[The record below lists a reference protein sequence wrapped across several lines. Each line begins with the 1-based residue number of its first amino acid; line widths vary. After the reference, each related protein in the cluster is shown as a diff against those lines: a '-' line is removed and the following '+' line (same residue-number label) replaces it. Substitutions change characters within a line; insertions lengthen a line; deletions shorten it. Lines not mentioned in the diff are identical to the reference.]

1 MEFKVEAHRIMSIS
15 LGKIYNSRVQR
26 GGIKLHKNLLVS
38 LVLRSARQVYLNDY
52 YQSVCLNA
60 QQHWGQHEEVM
71 DSDQPKSTSEPAGYT
86 ATTPAAPATTI
97 VSEPGLPA
105 ENMPPELTIDVE
117 SLTESHAAAP
127 TEEAEADHT
136 DSEEDKSSDSDCRR
150 HQPSELKGDS
160 ADPVSSPTAVPVAE
174 HLMPDNQI
182 GPKKVEEA
190 KPPQD
195 DGGCGEAD
203 AVGGGDGD
211 SETETQLVNHPAAS
225 CNRKRRSSEK
235 AAPPESPVK
244 KTKRAPASTPSGEEE
259 MDTTNVSSLITIF
272 GSSFSGLLSKDG
284 TQTEAEAGDS
294 DRDSGAGQIC
304 CDQVLKNLNPWTT
317 AIVAF

>member
-71 DSDQPKSTSEPAGYT
+71 DSNQAKSTSERVGYT
-86 ATTPAAPATTI
+86 ATTPADPAATTA
-97 VSEPGLPA
+97 SEPGLPA
-105 ENMPPELTIDVE
+105 ENTPPEMTIDVE
-117 SLTESHAAAP
+117 SFTESHAAAQ
-127 TEEAEADHT
+127 TEDVEADHT
-136 DSEEDKSSDSDCRR
+136 DCKDKISDCRR
-150 HQPSELKGDS
+150 RQPSELKG
-160 ADPVSSPTAVPVAE
+160 AASSPASGPTAVIAK
-174 HLMPDNQI
+174 HLVPDNRI
-182 GPKKVEEA
+182 GPKKVKEA

-195 DGGCGEAD
+195 EGGCGEAD
-203 AVGGGDGD
+203 ADGFVDDD
-211 SETETQLVNHPAAS
+211 SVAETQLDNHLVAS

-235 AAPPESPVK
+235 AVPPESPVK
-244 KTKRAPASTPSGEEE
+244 KPKRAPSSAPSGEEE

-272 GSSFSGLLSKDG
+272 GSSFSGLLSKDN
-284 TQTEAEAGDS
+284 TQAEAEAGDS